1 LVFKDYY
8 CAFQYISK
16 HLYYSTDFN
25 LMRKASKLLLLSFVL
40 LISISAMMFSSSAVP
55 ELLVDVQ
62 AIDSKIQSNE
72 VAQYQI
78 EFTNNKEEIMELNLP
93 TPQNNWDITIRPY
106 MLTLK
111 PAESKVVD
119 IFIAPPKVIKS
130 GVYSIFFKFTEENQ
144 QIDYKYLH
152 VDILENSPVIEAK
165 VNLIE
170 EVEVQEYWSE
180 KFLEKG
186 YSVTIINKGNTEA
199 IGDWPVD
206 INSIDSFFISTEPD
220 AVITSEDGS
229 TNLIWSYSVP
239 VGEEV
244 TYKYDISY
252 VPLAAAL
259 VLIALAL
266 IMLGFYYSTPYKLVK
281 SVTVQKKGKEKF
293 IGIQLA
299 LKNKTGKK
307 QKNIMIEDYVPI
319 PLVVSREFGT
329 MSPTAIR
336 KQKDKL
342 ALTWKFDEL
351 QPREERMLSYKM
363 KSKLEVDG
371 KIGIP
376 AANVTQKVGKK
387 KIQIFSKILRA

>member
-1 LVFKDYY
+1 MKGKISQIIGAVIDV
-8 CAFQYISK
+8 AFEGEIPNINDALKVGDLILEVQQ
-16 HLYYSTDFN
+16 HLGSGQVRTIAMSSTD
-25 LMRKASKLLLLSFVL
+25 
-40 LISISAMMFSSSAVP
+40 
-55 ELLVDVQ
+55 
-62 AIDSKIQSNE
+62 
-72 VAQYQI
+72 
-78 EFTNNKEEIMELNLP
+78 
-93 TPQNNWDITIRPY
+93 
-106 MLTLK
+106 
-111 PAESKVVD
+111 
-119 IFIAPPKVIKS
+119 
-130 GVYSIFFKFTEENQ
+130 G
-144 QIDYKYLH
+144 LH
-152 VDILENSPVIEAK
+152 RGQ
-165 VNLIE
+165 
-170 EVEVQEYWSE
+170 EVEA
-180 KFLEKG
+180 LG
-186 YSVTIINKGNTEA
+186 
-199 IGDWPVD
+199 
-206 INSIDSFFISTEPD
+206 EP
-220 AVITSEDGS
+220 I
-229 TNLIWSYSVP
+229 SVP